1 MLIALSDI
9 HENGNMRHASPQ
21 DAADKALAA
30 SIGALGV
37 LQPVLVRP
45 APEGGYILV
54 AGHRRFAAAR
64 LTGLQEIPAEVT
76 LMGELQSKLAQAAE
90 NVVRK
95 PVDPVDLWQR
105 IGSLIDGGYSLQSAG
120 AALGM
125 TDRHIE
131 QMQILSRIAPEL
143 LAAMRGQKT
152 MPKWRT
158 LGTIATA
165 PHEQQLTAFERY
177 KYDEGTPPWTS
188 IAAEC
193 TAHRIPQERAWFDVA
208 TAGVVFEEDLFAEP
222 GSPEQFTTAD
232 IAGFMKAQ
240 AVAVQEAI
248 QAANEPAIMLDY
260 SRTAQLPKLP
270 SGWIYVERKEALSPR
285 GKFKRAYA
293 IAPAN
298 DWNDAGRVVTVVIKP
313 VASTQKKTAA
323 ATNAPIQATDD
334 MMEGEAAAPEPPEN
348 LPEDACQITKAGQ
361 DMLAEARTAALQ
373 AALRSPVRLTPE
385 RAALALLIAYT
396 AGSHTNKDILAAI
409 VAPDGTIT
417 VPEPE
422 TLAQMIGEALA
433 RSLSITPPHRQNS
446 THLSAEHYNRPEW
459 IGALIKA
466 DDLMP
471 ELDTPEFLACV
482 GGRTLQTVAQSNV
495 AIEDLQDMPSK
506 VADLRRWLCGRLP
519 LWTPTH
525 SGAPGPSTQP
535 WAPSPKKQ
543 QDHMLGKAGN
553 DS

>member
-9 HENGNMRHASPQ
+9 HENGNMRHAGPQ
-21 DAADKALAA
+21 DDADSALAA
-30 SIGALGV
+30 SIQALGV

-45 APEGGYILV
+45 APAGGYILI
-54 AGHRRFAAAR
+54 AGYRRLAAAR
-64 LTGLQEIPAEVT
+64 LAGLGEIPAEVT
-76 LMGELQSKLAQAAE
+76 LMGELESELAQAAE

-95 PVDPVDLWQR
+95 PVDPVDLWQH
-105 IGSLIDGGYSLQSAG
+105 IASLIEGGYSLQSAG

-131 QMQILSRIAPEL
+131 QMHILSRIAPDL
-143 LAAMRGQKT
+143 LEAMRGKA

-158 LGTIATA
+158 LGTIAAA
-165 PHEQQLTAFERY
+165 PPEQQVTAFERHQY
-177 KYDEGTPPWTS
+177 AGDSISWAS

-240 AVAVQEAI
+240 AVAVQDAI

-270 SGWIYVERKEALSPR
+270 TGWIYVERKEALSPR

-298 DWNDAGRVVTVVIKP
+298 DWNDAGRVVTIVIKP
-313 VASTQKKTAA
+313 VASTQKKTAG
-323 ATNAPIQATDD
+323 ATNAPIHATDD
-334 MMEGEAAAPEPPEN
+334 MMEGEEVTAPELPES

-361 DMLAEARTAALQ
+361 DMLAEARNTALH
-373 AALRSPVRLTPE
+373 AALRSPLRLTPE
-385 RAALALLIAYT
+385 KATLALLIAYT

-409 VAPDGTIT
+409 VAPDGTIIA
-417 VPEPE
+417 PEPE

-433 RSLSITPPHRQNS
+433 RSLSITPAHRQNS

-482 GGRTLQTVAQSNV
+482 GGRTLQTVAQNNV

-519 LWTPTH
+519 HWTPTH

-535 WAPSPKKQ
+535 WAPKSEGKTIWPKRPG
-543 QDHMLGKAGN
+543 MN
-553 DS
+553 S

>member
-30 SIGALGV
+30 SIEALGV

-54 AGHRRFAAAR
+54 AGYRRFAAAR

-76 LMGELQSKLAQAAE
+76 LMGELQSELAQAAE

-95 PVDPVDLWQR
+95 PVDPVDLWQH
-105 IGSLIDGGYSLQSAG
+105 IASLIDGGYSLQSAG

-165 PHEQQLTAFERY
+165 PHEQQLTAFERH
-177 KYDEGTPPWTS
+177 KYDEGTPSWAS

-240 AVAVQEAI
+240 AMAVQAAI
-248 QAANEPAIMLDY
+248 QERNEPAIMLEY
-260 SRTAQLPKLP
+260 SHSAQLPKLP
-270 SGWIYVERKEALSPR
+270 TGWIYVERKEALSPR

-298 DWNDAGRVVTVVIKP
+298 DWNDAGRVVDVVIKP
-313 VASTQKKTAA
+313 APSTTKTTPGAI
-323 ATNAPIQATDD
+323 NAPIRTTDD
-334 MMEGEAAAPEPPEN
+334 ILEDSEAATPDPTEA
-348 LPEDACQITKAGQ
+348 LPEDACQISKAGQ
-361 DMLAEARTAALQ
+361 DMLAEARNTALH
-373 AALRSPVRLTPE
+373 AALRSTLRLTPE
-385 RAALALLIAYT
+385 KATVALLIAYT
-396 AGSHTNKDILAAI
+396 AGNHSHKDILAAL
-409 VAPDGTIT
+409 VAPDGTIAT
-417 VPEPE
+417 PEPRV
-422 TLAQMIGEALA
+422 LAQMIGEALA
-433 RSLSITPPHRQNS
+433 RSITITPQHRQTS
-446 THLSAEHYNRPEW
+446 THLSAEYYNRPEW

-471 ELDTPEFLACV
+471 ELDTPEFLACM
-482 GGRTLQTVAQSNV
+482 GGRTLQTVAQNNV

-519 LWTPTH
+519 LWTPIH
-525 SGAPGPSTQP
+525 SGAPGPNTKP
-535 WAPSPKKQ
+535 WAPKPEKTR
-543 QDHMLGKAGN
+543 GEEA
-553 DS
+553 